1 MFPVDPR
8 LGTDFGE
15 GAKEFLTEIKVNN
28 FLPMHFW
35 GMKDEALTFLSTIQ
49 GDRSNVHFI
58 STPGASVEI
67 KERLSLGI
75 IKLPPVKLAYGSFFM
90 LYYY

>member
-1 MFPVDPR
+1 EAAFRKALNRISSENQEIDIAMFPVAPR

-49 GDRSNVHFI
+49 GDKSNVHFI

-67 KERLSLGI
+67 K
-75 IKLPPVKLAYGSFFM
+75 
-90 LYYY
+90 